1 MLPPD
6 LKSDWI
12 SPDFKSSLDFP
23 SLALQEG
30 GSWHMKPI
38 LTLLQVGLYV
48 VYFLSSIDA
57 AVNCLQISVI
67 LLPALHLLNKVKDVL
82 QA

>member
-6 LKSDWI
+6 
-12 SPDFKSSLDFP
+12 FKSNLDFP

-30 GSWHMKPI
+30 GSGHVKP
-38 LTLLQVGLYV
+38 LLALLQAGLHL
-48 VYFLSSIDA
+48 VYFLSSTDA
-57 AVNCLQISVI
+57 AVSCLQMTAV
-67 LLPALHLLNKVKDVL
+67 LCPALHLLNKVRDVL

>member
-1 MLPPD
+1 
-6 LKSDWI
+6 
-12 SPDFKSSLDFP
+12 
-23 SLALQEG
+23 
-30 GSWHMKPI
+30 MKPI